1 MSMTIHD
8 WRTEIDIIDS
18 ELLRLLNRRAQ
29 LAIEIGALKRRDA
42 SPLYDPTREHQVLF
56 RARSTN
62 SGPLDDE
69 AVAKIF
75 RCIIDES
82 RRVEEVTPEPALPY
96 LETVSTARGSGWVPD

>member
-1 MSMTIHD
+1 MGTTIHD
-8 WRTEIDIIDS
+8 WRAQIDIIDE

-42 SPLYDPTREHQVLF
+42 SPLCDPSRERQVLT
-56 RARSTN
+56 RATTAN

-69 AVAKIF
+69 AVTKIF

-82 RRVEEVTPEPALPY
+82 RRVE
-96 LETVSTARGSGWVPD
+96 GSPSLAEKMH

>member
-1 MSMTIHD
+1 MPTTIHD
-8 WRTEIDIIDS
+8 WRAQIDIIDS

-29 LAIEIGALKRRDA
+29 LAIEIGALKRRDD
-42 SPLYDPTREHQVLF
+42 SPLCDPTRERQVLI
-56 RARSTN
+56 RVRGSN

-82 RRVEEVTPEPALPY
+82 RRLEEVTAGPVHN
-96 LETVSTARGSGWVPD
+96 VSEH

>member
-1 MSMTIHD
+1 MGTTIQD
-8 WRTEIDIIDS
+8 WRAQIDVIDS

-29 LAIEIGALKRRDA
+29 LALEIGALKRRDA
-42 SPLYDPTREHQVLF
+42 SPLCDPTRERQILIK
-56 RARSTN
+56 ARSAN

-82 RRVEEVTPEPALPY
+82 RRVEEVTTQPAY
-96 LETVSTARGSGWVPD
+96 GASKH

>member
-1 MSMTIHD
+1 MAITIQD
-8 WRTEIDIIDS
+8 WRAQIDGIDS

-42 SPLYDPTREHQVLF
+42 SPLCDPTRERQVLV
-56 RARSTN
+56 RARVSN

-82 RRVEEVTPEPALPY
+82 RRVEGA
-96 LETVSTARGSGWVPD
+96 TAELVHNLSEK